1 MIGKRLRK
9 IIQQLLLIFCVL
21 KKKKTCSAYIS
32 KINSNCEKQ
41 ITLLMITNE
50 EKEGLWH
57 YIAVKKLSTLL
68 RGITSKHH
76 GDFYCLNCLH
86 FLEQKINLN
95 LMKK

>member
-21 KKKKTCSAYIS
+21 KKKKTCSA
-32 KINSNCEKQ
+32 SNCEKQ

-57 YIAVKKLSTLL
+57 YIAVK
-68 RGITSKHH
+68 
-76 GDFYCLNCLH
+76 
-86 FLEQKINLN
+86 
-95 LMKK
+95 